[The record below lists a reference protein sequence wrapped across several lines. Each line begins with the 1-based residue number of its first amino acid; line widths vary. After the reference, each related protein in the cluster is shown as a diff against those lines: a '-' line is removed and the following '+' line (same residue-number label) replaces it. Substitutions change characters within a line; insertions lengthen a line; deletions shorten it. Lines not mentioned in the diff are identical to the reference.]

1 MGVLVSGMMPSED
14 RQLLSL
20 IVHELRSPMSVVA
33 GYLRLVLQNPAVQLA
48 EPERK
53 MITEANRSS
62 GRVLQI
68 VRELS
73 ELVALETGEGV
84 RPLAP
89 VPVFSVWEESVR
101 AAPPPADVT
110 TFSCAPED
118 RAIEVPGDAR
128 RLKQA
133 FAAVLAA
140 SLRERAA
147 GDLASSGFVT
157 GDAGARR
164 VVIALGGSGIEG
176 RGDDV
181 LQKQA
186 PFDWWRGG
194 IGMVLPIARCI
205 IDGHDGRIWSLS
217 AEGPGGCAVSFPIAG

>member
-1 MGVLVSGMMPSED
+1 MMPSDD

-33 GYLRLVLQNPAVQLA
+33 GYLRLFLQNPAVQLG

-73 ELVALETGEGV
+73 ELAALEGQEGV
-84 RPLAP
+84 RVVAP
-89 VPVFSVWEESVR
+89 VPLFSVWEESVQ

-110 TFSCAPED
+110 EFACAPED
-118 RAIEVPGDAR
+118 RIVAVSGDAS

-133 FAAVLAA
+133 FTALLAVG
-140 SLRERAA
+140 LRERGA
-147 GDLASSGFVT
+147 DNLASCGFVMRDNGT
-157 GDAGARR
+157 QQA
-164 VVIALGGSGIEG
+164 VIALGSPGIA
-176 RGDDV
+176 RRRDQI
-181 LQKQA
+181 LAQQA

-194 IGMVLPIARCI
+194 TGMVLPIARCI
-205 IDGHDGRIWSLS
+205 IENHQGRIWAL
-217 AEGPGGCAVSFPIAG
+217 ADEPPGGCAVSFPIAD